1 MTEKNKSNDG
11 VFLGFSE
18 NARSRIREALEGNIE
33 KTALRISARPANPER
48 FSYNMRLIGDN
59 ERASEDIV
67 LEREGITICLDPI
80 SAESLDGASIDFVDQ
95 EGETG
100 FKFDNPNKP
109 ANISGSSDL
118 KGTLEEKVFH
128 IMETELNPALAS
140 HGGWINLVKVEDNRV
155 YVTLAGGCQG
165 CGMANVT
172 IKNGVEARLKELIP
186 EIEEVVD
193 ITDHAA
199 GASPRY

>member
-1 MTEKNKSNDG
+1 MTEKNKSSDG

-59 ERASEDIV
+59 ERAGEDII

-100 FKFDNPNKP
+100 FKFDNPNKY
-109 ANISGSSDL
+109 D
-118 KGTLEEKVFH
+118 K
-128 IMETELNPALAS
+128 
-140 HGGWINLVKVEDNRV
+140 
-155 YVTLAGGCQG
+155 
-165 CGMANVT
+165 
-172 IKNGVEARLKELIP
+172 
-186 EIEEVVD
+186 
-193 ITDHAA
+193 
-199 GASPRY
+199 

>member
-109 ANISGSSDL
+109 TNISGSSDL

>member
-1 MTEKNKSNDG
+1 MIERNKAKDE

-18 NARSRIREALEGNIE
+18 NARNRIREALEGNNE

-48 FSYNMRLIGDN
+48 FSYNMRLIGDR
-59 ERASEDIV
+59 ETAEDDV
-67 LEREGITICLDPI
+67 LLEREGLTICLDPL
-80 SAESLDGASIDFVDQ
+80 SAEYLDGASIDFVDQ

-109 ANISGSSDL
+109 AKNGSLDELTGSM
-118 KGTLEEKVFH
+118 EEKVFH

-140 HGGWINLVKVEDNRV
+140 HGGWINLVKVEDNKV

-165 CGMANVT
+165 CGMAGAT

-193 ITDHAA
+193 VTNHSA
-199 GASPRY
+199 GTNPRY

>member
-109 ANISGSSDL
+109 ANLSGSSDL

>member
-1 MTEKNKSNDG
+1 MTEKNKSNDR

-18 NARSRIREALEGNIE
+18 GARNKIREALKGNSE
-33 KTALRISARPANPER
+33 KSALRISARPAGPER
-48 FSYNMRLIGDN
+48 FSYSMRLISDN
-59 ERASEDIV
+59 EKVAEDII
-67 LEREGITICLDPI
+67 LERGDIAICLDPLT
-80 SAESLDGASIDFVDQ
+80 AEALDGASIDFVDK
-95 EGETG
+95 EGESG

-109 ANISGSSDL
+109 KNLKRVSEL
-118 KGTLEEKVFH
+118 KGTLEEKVH
-128 IMETELNPALAS
+128 QVMEMELNPALAS

-193 ITDHAA
+193 ITDHGA
-199 GASPRY
+199 GAHPRY